1 MATFSC
7 TYIPIPM
14 NLISMCRHIA
24 MRWCGTPLCIYF
36 SISPCKFYQYYVL
49 FVSICQT
56 FFWTY
61 VLFLNNKT
69 TESSLFEFVCGG
81 GVGGGREGN
90 TTILRVTW
98 SIKKPRDNLFACQ
111 QNATTEAHT
120 VSKHIWWHYCY
131 HCLLL
136 IKRRFG
142 ISYEFIPFRNWSRYD
157 IQVLGKNAHI

>member
-56 FFWTY
+56 FFLTY

-69 TESSLFEFVCGG
+69 TESSLFEFVY
-81 GVGGGREGN
+81 GVGWGGREGN

-98 SIKKPRDNLFACQ
+98 SIKKPRDNLYCVP
-111 QNATTEAHT
+111 T
-120 VSKHIWWHYCY
+120 KCY
-131 HCLLL
+131 HWGSYCFKAYLMTLLL
-136 IKRRFG
+136 
-142 ISYEFIPFRNWSRYD
+142 SLFIVDKTKVRHQLWVYTIP
-157 IQVLGKNAHI
+157 